1 MKKIVTLLLL
11 GILVFSC
18 GKTENPDKKD
28 GSDKT
33 EMSKKEKIVTS
44 IPPLKWIVQKI
55 AGNDFEVIS
64 IVQPNM
70 NHELFEPKPE
80 DLKTLENSKV
90 FFTYDML
97 PFEETIEKS
106 LNGSDKIT
114 NVLSGVDKALF
125 LKGHHHHHDEDKDH
139 DHKNEKHEEHE
150 KKDHDHD
157 HDEDAV
163 DPHVWFSLEIM
174 PQVAK
179 NIKDKLTAMYPDK
192 KDTFEKN
199 YNDFLTELTKFKEE
213 ITKKMSTKTKK
224 VFMIYHP
231 ALNYFLKDYGIKE
244 IEIESEGKEPSAQQ
258 IKEIIDEAKEHGVT
272 TILVQPQFPKQS
284 AEAIS
289 KEVPNSKVAE
299 FNADLENIFE
309 NLNRFVDYLD

>member
-18 GKTENPDKKD
+18 GKTESSDKKD

-33 EMSKKEKIVTS
+33 EIPKKEKIVTS

-125 LKGHHHHHDEDKDH
+125 LKGHHHHDEDKDH
-139 DHKNEKHEEHE
+139 DHKDEKHEEHE

-199 YNDFLTELTKFKEE
+199 YNDFLAELTKFKEK

>member
-1 MKKIVTLLLL
+1 
-11 GILVFSC
+11 
-18 GKTENPDKKD
+18 
-28 GSDKT
+28 
-33 EMSKKEKIVTS
+33 
-44 IPPLKWIVQKI
+44 
-55 AGNDFEVIS
+55 
-64 IVQPNM
+64 
-70 NHELFEPKPE
+70 
-80 DLKTLENSKV
+80 
-90 FFTYDML
+90 ML

-139 DHKNEKHEEHE
+139 DHKDEKHEEHE

-199 YNDFLTELTKFKEE
+199 YNDFLAELTKFKEE